1 MLLILV
7 KTLLPLRARKE
18 DLALQDRTRYY
29 PACGEIQD
37 RDINASINLY
47 FVGLERPEV
56 TPVEQDLVDDRRL
69 NGLPKKPSCDEAG
82 SSTTYG

>member
-18 DLALQDRTRYY
+18 DFALQDRTRYY

-47 FVGLERPEV
+47 FVGLGRPEV
-56 TPVEQDLVDDRRL
+56 TPLERALVDDRSP
-69 NGLPKKPSCDEAG
+69 NGLPKKPSRDEAG
-82 SSTTYG
+82 SSTAKG